1 MKAILARRE
10 IWLEAVGLIVL
21 IAGAVELFAG
31 YSIPTA
37 ALTAVLGLVISVGSL
52 FIRRQDERKQ

>member
-10 IWLEAVGLIVL
+10 IWLEAVGLVVL
-21 IAGAVELFAG
+21 VVGVLELFAG

-37 ALTAVLGLVISVGSL
+37 VSTAVLGLAISVGSL
-52 FIRRQDERKQ
+52 FIRRQDERKD